1 MLRLVLSVIFVFSF
15 SGNCY
20 AEQNN
25 KNWDQLLYD
34 SIYFAEN
41 GNDVVVELD
50 KIKEYLQNGA
60 NPNWI
65 NSKREK
71 SKTVLSQFV
80 ELICWSRD
88 QQIRGKGY
96 SAIKLLFDNGAKIQ
110 KLIDDEILIWPVARD
125 FYDLTKLLLEKGVS
139 AKSWPKSIGTSL
151 TPIECATKDGYKNIV
166 DLLLEYGAIKV
177 DEKNTIQSRF
187 IEVAKLGTV
196 SELDELL
203 KNGARV
209 NARNKDRETALTN
222 AITDISDRTYNNM
235 VKKVGYLLNNGA
247 NPNYEGQGMIGGFSP
262 PLHVATIYTSY
273 LFRTDKVEHGSGKKI
288 LQLLLENG
296 AHVSGKN
303 QNGLTPLHYAAK
315 YNNIFAAR
323 LFLKSGSKVMPKDN
337 EEKTPLDYAE
347 SAEMIKLLKEHGARE
362 L

>member
-1 MLRLVLSVIFVFSF
+1 MLRLVLSVIFVFGF

-34 SIYFAEN
+34 SIHFAEN

-110 KLIDDEILIWPVARD
+110 QLIDDEILFWPVAMD

-139 AKSWPKSIGTSL
+139 AKSWSKSIGTSL
-151 TPIECATKDGYKNIV
+151 TPIEHAAKDGHKNIV
-166 DLLLEYGAIKV
+166 GLLLEYGAIKV
-177 DEKNTIQSRF
+177 DEKDIIQSRF
-187 IEVAKLGTV
+187 IEVARFGTV

-203 KNGARV
+203 KKGARI
-209 NARNKDRETALTN
+209 NTRNKDRETALIN
-222 AITDISDRTYNNM
+222 ALTDISDRTYNNM
-235 VKKVGYLLNNGA
+235 VNKVSYLLSNGA
-247 NPNYEGQGMIGGFSP
+247 DPNYEGDGGFDFLL
-262 PLHVATIYTSY
+262 PLHVATRYTSF
-273 LFRTDKVEHGSGKKI
+273 LFGFDKSDHEPGEKI

-296 AHVSGKN
+296 AYVSGTD

-315 YNNIFAAR
+315 YNNIFAAH
-323 LFLKSGSKVMPKDN
+323 LFLMKGSKVMPRDN
-337 EEKTPLDYAE
+337 EGKAPLDYAE
-347 SAEMIKLLKEHGARE
+347 SAEMIKLLKEYGARE
-362 L
+362 I